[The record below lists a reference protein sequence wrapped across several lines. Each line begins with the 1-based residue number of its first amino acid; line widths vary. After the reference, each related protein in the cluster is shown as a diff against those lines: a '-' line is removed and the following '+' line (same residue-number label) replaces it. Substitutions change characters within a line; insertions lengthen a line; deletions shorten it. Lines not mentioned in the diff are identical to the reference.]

1 MISFDGKFSD
11 RISCLNSGEIGS
23 GEIAYWMQREQRI
36 ENNWAFYSAAFLAEK
51 YNKRI
56 FAVFNLLEIFS
67 YASKSHFDF
76 MLCGLEEVETELAKR
91 NIKFD
96 LLTGD
101 PVKNIPEY
109 VFKNNISV
117 LVTDF
122 NPLKEIVEWK
132 TKIAASIKIPF
143 YETDGHNI
151 VPCKIASDKA
161 DFAAYTLRPKI
172 QKRIPEF
179 MTEFPAIPVFN
190 NSREVEKTDWKK
202 IRTFL
207 KIPYTQLPIKPGRKA
222 ALNRLDEFISTRL
235 QNYKTHRN
243 NPNLDALSGLSPYL
257 HFGNICSQEILNKIK
272 ACGINAESVDSF
284 LDELVI
290 RKELSD
296 NFCFYNNNYDNFS
309 GLPLWA
315 QKTLNEHRI
324 DKREFIYSLNKFEYA
339 DTHDELWNAAQKE
352 MMITG
357 KMHSYLRMYWAKKIL
372 EWTETPEEAIEYA
385 IYLNNKYEFD
395 GRDPNGY
402 AGIAWSVGGVHDRAW
417 SERPVYGKIRYMNYN
432 GCKKK
437 FDVKK
442 YIFTINNL

>member
-1 MISFDGKFSD
+1 MIIFDGKLSD
-11 RISCLNSGEIGS
+11 RISKLNVGEIGN

-36 ENNWAFYSAAFLAEK
+36 ESNWAFYSASFLAEK

-56 FAVFNLLEIFS
+56 FVVFNLLESFS
-67 YASKSHFDF
+67 YASKRHFDF
-76 MLCGLEEVETELAKR
+76 LLCGLEEVEFELFKR

-96 LLTGD
+96 LLLGN

-109 VFKNNISV
+109 TIKNNISV

-122 NPLKEIVEWK
+122 NPLKEIIEWK
-132 TKIAASIKIPF
+132 TKIAAAIKIPF
-143 YETDGHNI
+143 FETDAHNI
-151 VPCKIASDKA
+151 VPCKTASDKA
-161 DFAAYTLRPKI
+161 EFAAYTIRPKI

-179 MTEFPAIPVFN
+179 MTDFPAIPVFN
-190 NSREVEKTDWKK
+190 NSKEIEKTDWKK
-202 IRTFL
+202 IRTIL
-207 KIPYTQLPIKPGRKA
+207 NIPYTQLPIKPGRKA

-257 HFGNICSQEILNKIK
+257 HFGTICSQEILNKIT

-324 DKREFIYSLNKFEYA
+324 DKREFIYSLDKFEYA
-339 DTHDELWNAAQKE
+339 DTHDELWNAAQQE
-352 MMITG
+352 MIITG
-357 KMHSYLRMYWAKKIL
+357 KMHSYLRMYWAKKLL

-385 IYLNNKYEFD
+385 IYLNDKYEFD

-402 AGIAWSVGGVHDRAW
+402 AGIAWSVGGIHDRAW
-417 SERPVYGKIRYMNYN
+417 SDRPVFGKIRYMNYN

-437 FDVKK
+437 FDIKK